1 MNILLSL
8 AIMLLPFSAFLLVI
22 GHRALRNAN
31 KDGLPLMDSNRMA
44 TPSGGFEV
52 AQPSLDPIH
61 MPPYSPSNFA
71 VAQLL
76 AGTQTSIADIGE
88 GDTINLTLTQDQLEV
103 IADALELTGEC
114 IEKNLID
121 TTDGSEVH
129 GLLIEDR
136 RNISATMNV
145 VSGALEACPS

>member
-31 KDGLPLMDSNRMA
+31 KDGLPLMNSNRMA
-44 TPSGGFEV
+44 TPSAGFEV

-61 MPPYSPSNFA
+61 LPPYSPRNFA

-76 AGTQTSIADIGE
+76 AGTQTSIAE
-88 GDTINLTLTQDQLEV
+88 SDTINLTLTQDQLEV